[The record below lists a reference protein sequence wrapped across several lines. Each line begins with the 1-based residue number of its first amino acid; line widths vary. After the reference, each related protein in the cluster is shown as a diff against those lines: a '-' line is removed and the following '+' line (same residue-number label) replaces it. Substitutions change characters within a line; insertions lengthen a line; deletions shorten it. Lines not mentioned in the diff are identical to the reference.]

1 MATDIK
7 RYVTSCTICQ
17 LSKPSQRKPAGFMVP
32 ISPQKPW
39 EYTGVDFIG
48 PLPRTP
54 SGNAYIIVFVDYFSK
69 WVEVCAVKEAS
80 ALVAASKFVSE
91 IFARHCT
98 PTYLISDRGSLIV
111 SDLFESVI
119 STLGS
124 THRLTTAY
132 HPQTNATERVNR
144 TLKTAIRAYVGDK
157 HTSWDKFISQIC
169 FALRTAP
176 HESTGL
182 SPSMMLYGCELETP
196 VDLLI
201 QPSRDGVED
210 PGIPYP
216 ETLRDSIHSAHDHAR
231 AMLALSHD
239 RQKHYYDLRR
249 RHTTYEVGDLV
260 RVKSH
265 PRSDALSSFTA
276 KLAPLYT
283 GPFRV
288 SQKLGPVNYRLI
300 RLDTGT
306 DAGVFHV
313 VNLPSEKEVSESEKT
328 SPMV

>member
-17 LSKPSQRKPAGFMVP
+17 LTKPSQRKPAGFMVP

-39 EYTGVDFIG
+39 EYAGVDFIG
-48 PLPRTP
+48 PLPHTP

-69 WVEVCAVKEAS
+69 WVEVCALKEAS

-91 IFARHCT
+91 IFARHSN
-98 PTYLISDRGSLIV
+98 PTYLIS
-111 SDLFESVI
+111 
-119 STLGS
+119 
-124 THRLTTAY
+124 
-132 HPQTNATERVNR
+132 
-144 TLKTAIRAYVGDK
+144 IRAYVGDK

-182 SPSMMLYGCELETP
+182 STSMMLCGRELETP

-201 QPSRDGVED
+201 Q
-210 PGIPYP
+210 
-216 ETLRDSIHSAHDHAR
+216 
-231 AMLALSHD
+231 
-239 RQKHYYDLRR
+239 R

-265 PRSDALSSFTA
+265 PRSDALFSFTA

-313 VNLPSEKEVSESEKT
+313 FNLSIPGSLLLHPET
-328 SPMV
+328 SSLPQSDLCLV